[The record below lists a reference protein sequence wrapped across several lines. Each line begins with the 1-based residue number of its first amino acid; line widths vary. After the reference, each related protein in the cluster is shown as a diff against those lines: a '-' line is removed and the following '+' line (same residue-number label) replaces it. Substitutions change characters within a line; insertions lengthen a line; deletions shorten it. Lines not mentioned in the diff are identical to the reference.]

1 MISLAAAFFHAACW
15 FFSFTVVASADPP
28 PRPPV
33 LLFLRLKFGRAW
45 ARGACRCGTQVASGE
60 NVHTYAVPAQVRG
73 ISHAGNKRPTYGRPI
88 AMPPAPPPHKLLVSG
103 WNFVLQA
110 LQTYSVPLLYPQRVC
125 LDAKPDPRAH
135 RGSYSEPDPWAHR
148 GRHPKPYDGADA
160 GVQVKQTTSFCGGG
174 K

>member
-73 ISHAGNKRPTYGRPI
+73 ITHAGNKRPTYGRPI
-88 AMPPAPPPHKLLVSG
+88 AMPPAPPPPQAFRLRMELCTASSSNLLRTT
-103 WNFVLQA
+103 FVPTTCLSRRQARPTRPPWLLLRARPLGPPRPPPQA
-110 LQTYSVPLLYPQRVC
+110 L
-125 LDAKPDPRAH
+125 
-135 RGSYSEPDPWAHR
+135 
-148 GRHPKPYDGADA
+148 
-160 GVQVKQTTSFCGGG
+160 
-174 K
+174 